1 MPLVRIDAYGAGD
14 PDRLPALGR
23 AVHQALTEALGI
35 PHDDHFQILTAHD
48 DAARTLRYGDYLGV
62 PRDEGIAY
70 IAITLRAGR
79 TPEQKRSL
87 YRRIAELAHAQ
98 AGIEPRNVFVTLT
111 ENEPIDWSLGHG
123 EAQYAPAAAD
133 RI

>member
-1 MPLVRIDAYGAGD
+1 MA
-14 PDRLPALGR
+14 
-23 AVHQALTEALGI
+23 EA
-35 PHDDHFQILTAHD
+35 
-48 DAARTLRYGDYLGV
+48 
-62 PRDEGIAY
+62 GIAY